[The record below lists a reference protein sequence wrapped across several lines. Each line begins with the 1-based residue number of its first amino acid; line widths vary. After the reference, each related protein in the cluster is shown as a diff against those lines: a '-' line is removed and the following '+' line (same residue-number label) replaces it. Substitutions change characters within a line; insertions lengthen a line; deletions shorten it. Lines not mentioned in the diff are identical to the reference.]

1 MVTSTLTRR
10 SLLTQVLGRSLSR
23 ASFVLDSIMAEL
35 DIDIQV
41 TAEKEISYKHS
52 RHYYQF
58 IAFPQNDVSRLGL
71 VSSFRPNS
79 ITQL

>member
-41 TAEKEISYKHS
+41 TAEKEISCK
-52 RHYYQF
+52 HYYQF
-58 IAFPQNDVSRLGL
+58 IAFPQNGVSRLGL
-71 VSSFRPNS
+71 VSCFRPNS